1 MNRKQLI
8 QTSIKV
14 AISGALIFWI
24 IQGVELSEI
33 FEIIGSASLPILLFS
48 FLFKLSGYCISA
60 VRWRILLRAQGAD
73 ASIPFLISSYFVG
86 FFLNN
91 ILPSSIGGDV
101 VRIYDSWR
109 AGTNRPTA
117 VTVVFIDRFLGS
129 LALLFLIFFT
139 LLLPIQLPADLPVS
153 RWGIAVSTVGMIGL
167 CWLIFVAPRSIFNL
181 LEKFNLPFL
190 RKLTATFG
198 KIADAFDVF
207 QQQRK
212 ALIHSLWLSLLL
224 QVNVVVYHYLVAQA
238 LHLSIPFYSFF
249 ITIPLYTLITTLP
262 ISINGI
268 GVRENLFIF
277 FFSLFAVPRVESL
290 AYSWLLYAILIIQG
304 LLGGVVYALRRELP
318 MHRKAAQPEE
328 TEDIQPVAERDSY

>member
-1 MNRKQLI
+1 MNRKKLI
-8 QTSIKV
+8 QTSIKI
-14 AISGALIFWI
+14 AISAALIFWI
-24 IQGVELSEI
+24 VQGVEISEI

-48 FLFKLSGYCISA
+48 FLFKFLGYYISA
-60 VRWRILLRAQGAD
+60 IRWRILLRAQGAD
-73 ASIPFLISSYFVG
+73 ASILFLISSYFVG

-117 VTVVFIDRFLGS
+117 ITVIFIDRFLGS

-139 LLLPIQLPADLPVS
+139 LLIPTQLPSALPIS
-153 RWGIAVSTVGMIGL
+153 RLGIAISTIGMIGL
-167 CWLIFVAPRSIFNL
+167 CWLIFVAPRSLSNL
-181 LEKFNLPFL
+181 IAKINLPFL
-190 RKLTATFG
+190 QKLNTTFS
-198 KIADAFDVF
+198 KVADAFDTF
-207 QQQRK
+207 QQQRG
-212 ALIHSLWLSLLL
+212 ALINSLWLSIAL
-224 QVNVVVYHYLVAQA
+224 QINVVIYHYFIAQS
-238 LHLSIPFYSFF
+238 LHLSVPFYSFF
-249 ITIPLYTLITTLP
+249 ITIPVYTLITTLP

-277 FFSLFAVPRVESL
+277 FFSLFGVPRVESL

-318 MHRKAAQPEE
+318 IHRKAVQPEA
-328 TEDIQPVAERDSY
+328 EDIQAAAEKDSY